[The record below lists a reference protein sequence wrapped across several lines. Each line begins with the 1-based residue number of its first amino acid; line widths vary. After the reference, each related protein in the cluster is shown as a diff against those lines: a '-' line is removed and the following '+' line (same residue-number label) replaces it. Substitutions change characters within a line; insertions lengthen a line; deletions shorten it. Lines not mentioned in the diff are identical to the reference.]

1 MIYAPK
7 SFRSRLEDVT
17 NFCDTIL
24 LPIVVQV
31 CEFHKKLEKLKK
43 KKLWQQTRE

>member
-43 KKLWQQTRE
+43 KKL